1 MNDFQNKLEQYAH
14 VTLEIGLGFQA
25 GQRLMIRADVNAAPT
40 VRAMVRAAYQR
51 GARFVEVLWEDE
63 HTLLARHELAPRDSF
78 ETFSA
83 WAATAFNAVAE
94 RGDAL
99 LMVVS
104 DNPRLFEQQDAALVQ
119 LEKNTMRQAMIPIYS
134 KVVAHQIPW
143 CVAAA
148 SSEGWA
154 HNIFPTLGP
163 AQANEKL
170 WAAIFQASGMNHEQP
185 LEYWRAEVQRLK
197 ARREVFNAKQ
207 YASLRFTG
215 PGTTLEVGLVDGHIW
230 SGGQTSTPEGVLF
243 AANMPT
249 YEIFTMPHR
258 ERTNGIVRGTK
269 PTVISGSLV
278 EGWSLEFKDGVV
290 VKASAERGEAVLHAL
305 LETDEG
311 AKRLGEVALV
321 PGDSPVGQTGILFQN
336 TLFDENAAC
345 HIALGRAYP
354 TTITN
359 GTELEPKEMI
369 AKGVNTSLE
378 HHDVM
383 VGSNEVD
390 VDGIFANG
398 SVEPLIRAGQ
408 FVFEA

>member
-1 MNDFQNKLEQYAH
+1 MNDFQNKLEQYAQ
-14 VTLEIGLGFQA
+14 VTLEIGLGFRA

-63 HTLLARHELAPRDSF
+63 YALLARHELAPRDSF
-78 ETFSA
+78 ETISA
-83 WAATAFNAVAE
+83 WAATSLNAVAE

-119 LEKNTMRQAMIPIYS
+119 LEKNTMRQAMIPVYQ
-134 KVVAHQIPW
+134 KAMTHQITW
-143 CVAAA
+143 CVVAA

-154 HNIFPTLGP
+154 HNIFPTLEP

-170 WAAIFQASGMNHEQP
+170 WAAIFQASGMNHQHP
-185 LEYWRAEVQRLK
+185 LEYWQAEVQRLK
-197 ARREVFNAKQ
+197 VRREVFNANQ
-207 YASLRFTG
+207 YSSLRFTG
-215 PGTTLEVGLVDGHIW
+215 PGTKLEVGLVDGHIW
-230 SGGQTSTPEGVLF
+230 SGGQTSTPDGVLF
-243 AANMPT
+243 AANIPT

-258 ERTNGIVRGTK
+258 ERTNGIVCGTK

-278 EGWSLEFKDGVV
+278 EGWTLEFKDGLVI
-290 VKASAERGEAVLHAL
+290 KASAERGESVLHAL

-359 GTELEPKEMI
+359 GAELEPEEMI

-398 SVEPLIRAGQ
+398 SVEPLMRAGQ
-408 FVFEA
+408 FVFES